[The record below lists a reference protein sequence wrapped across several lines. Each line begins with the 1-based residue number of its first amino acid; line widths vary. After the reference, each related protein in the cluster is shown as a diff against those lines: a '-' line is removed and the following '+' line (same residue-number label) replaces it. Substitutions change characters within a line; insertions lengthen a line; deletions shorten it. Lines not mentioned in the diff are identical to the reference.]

1 MKKVV
6 QLKKGQE
13 TMNQCQMHFPLFL
26 TKHTDDD
33 DDLLTVVLLEDLLL
47 LFVCCHYLPHWHY
60 LLRFKTFSTTFPLLS
75 FPSLIFFNSLV
86 SFSLLSFLF
95 LFSPSFDTITM
106 IQIVTAVKKKKK
118 EKREKNFYHKQLL
131 SKWYLHCLSFTNL
144 SDCLSQ
150 L

>member
-1 MKKVV
+1 
-6 QLKKGQE
+6 
-13 TMNQCQMHFPLFL
+13 MHFPLFL

-33 DDLLTVVLLEDLLL
+33 DDDLLTVVLPEDLLL

-75 FPSLIFFNSLV
+75 FPFFH
-86 SFSLLSFLF
+86 SLLLFFLTRSFPSLSYLF
-95 LFSPSFDTITM
+95 YFSFPLFS
-106 IQIVTAVKKKKK
+106 IQSQWYKWWLQLKKKKK

>member
-33 DDLLTVVLLEDLLL
+33 DDLLTVVLPEDLLL

-60 LLRFKTFSTTFPLLS
+60 LLRFKTFSTTFPPLS
-75 FPSLIFFNSLV
+75 FPFFHSLLLFFFNSLV

-95 LFSPSFDTITM
+95 LFSPFFDTITM
-106 IQIVTAVKKKKK
+106 IQMVTAVKKKKK
-118 EKREKNFYHKQLL
+118 KEKRKKNFYHKQLL
-131 SKWYLHCLSFTNL
+131 SK
-144 SDCLSQ
+144 
-150 L
+150 